1 MDLLEADYTGIMVA
15 AIGLISVCMIWILL
29 QLQRVNKQIS
39 KKCDDLGVD
48 IDAPEPMCDGYQ
60 PRVAGHNPP
69 PPKGLIRPD
78 PPPSPPP
85 SPPPLEKDIQWLE
98 PTTYPEVEKLRKEN
112 RRLRNLLWGSQLP
125 EFRRTPKSEPRPKGP
140 ETEIIRPYTTKTPL
154 KEGKHEPTE
163 KD

>member
-1 MDLLEADYTGIMVA
+1 MDLLEADYIGIMVA

-39 KKCDDLGVD
+39 EKCDDLGVD
-48 IDAPEPMCDGYQ
+48 IDAPEPRCDGYQ

-85 SPPPLEKDIQWLE
+85 LNGEL
-98 PTTYPEVEKLRKEN
+98 EKLRLEN
-112 RRLRNLLWGSQLP
+112 RRLRNLLWGTNLSD
-125 EFRRTPKSEPRPKGP
+125 TPKSEP
-140 ETEIIRPYTTKTPL
+140 TPL